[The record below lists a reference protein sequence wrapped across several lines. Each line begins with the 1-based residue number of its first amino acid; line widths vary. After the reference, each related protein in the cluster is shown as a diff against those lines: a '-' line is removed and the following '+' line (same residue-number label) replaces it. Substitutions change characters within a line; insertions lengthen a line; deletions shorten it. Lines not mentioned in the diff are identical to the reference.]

1 MRQHNQLEASW
12 LRTLALAG
20 AMLALDGCSEDPPSG
35 SEAQAQA
42 QVQSGETT
50 PISQLPF
57 VDAASNPT
65 LLGELL
71 AKPTALNETT
81 ALHMRL
87 PPPNN
92 PQLADSLVRII
103 GPVDS
108 PQILFR
114 SDALAQLGVISQSPG
129 KEFFTAFSSLSQ
141 NELATLQQNAGQIAQ
156 GAFGQTTRESVLFD
170 GRNPTART
178 INPAIDP
185 SIFRPG
191 ILVPVRGCSIR
202 PVSTLAAWGKALFIT
217 DPQVVLDPARTWDP
231 CTGVGTKGGVWTF
244 AHLMREMAN
253 GSGTTPEDF
262 VTQWLS
268 LWLNNQ
274 VINSDSVTARLAM
287 FNQVITPWAVA
298 SGVTATLVTDSTGH
312 RSVTLS
318 GPLDLGIAP
327 FRLLAIV
334 NRIDLGKTS
343 SGGGPYGPITGLPE
357 TPGELRFIFDV
368 VQPNPWGAGSEA
380 TCGKKRFTTIFEYG
394 VPGTGCSRVVS
405 WAKQWSSLLTFPGFT
420 AAYRAQLQT
429 MTESVVIHGAAPLK
443 GNQNA
448 INQIRT
454 NEIALTAPWEL
465 REFTLTNENPA
476 AGTDT
481 PASGLLRTHTVAQ
494 TPDDGAYPA
503 VGSPAIDTFIRTN
516 TPGLC
521 AGTTIVPFSFLGA
534 PFRGGN
540 ALIGPGHWNM
550 NPVPPPTHAEMHARH
565 CFSLN
570 TCHGCHRDDSGTN
583 GLAGSTNFTHIDPL
597 SAIPVTLSKFLT
609 GGGPGSVFNVADTQF
624 PTMLPLPPH
633 WQFAD
638 LERRFQHLFDLSH
651 CTSCTFIRILDP
663 RIIDPIIAHGP
674 VPVDPDPTV
683 VLPFKV
689 GPITDLAFVRQ
700 LLDLRAQFATGSRQ
714 DPVDNIRVGAVMTD

>member
-12 LRTLALAG
+12 LRAVALAG
-20 AMLALDGCSEDPPSG
+20 AMFALDGCSEDPPSS
-35 SEAQAQA
+35 SEAQAQI
-42 QVQSGETT
+42 QSGETT

-71 AKPTALNETT
+71 AKPTALGETT
-81 ALHMRL
+81 ALHVRL

-114 SDALAQLGVISQSPG
+114 SDALAQLGVIRQSPG

-141 NELATLQQNAGQIAQ
+141 DELATLQQNAAQIAQ

-231 CTGVGTKGGVWTF
+231 CTGAGTKGGVWTF

-253 GSGTTPEDF
+253 GSATTPEDF

-268 LWLNNQ
+268 LWLNTQ
-274 VINSDSVTARLAM
+274 VINSDSVAARLAM

-298 SGVTATLVTDSTGH
+298 SGVTAALVTDATGH

-318 GPLDLGIAP
+318 GPLNLDIAP
-327 FRLLAIV
+327 FRLVAIV
-334 NRIDLGKTS
+334 NRVDLGKTT

-368 VQPNPWGAGSEA
+368 VQPNPWGAGTEA

-420 AAYRAQLQT
+420 AAYRAQLQS

-454 NEIALTAPWEL
+454 NEIALSAPWEL

-481 PASGLLRTHTVAQ
+481 PSSGLLRTHTVAQ
-494 TPDDGAYPA
+494 TPDDGAYNA
-503 VGSPAIDTFIRTN
+503 AGSPAIDTFIRSN
-516 TPGLC
+516 APGLC
-521 AGTTIVPFSFLGA
+521 GGTTTVPFSFLGL
-534 PFRGGN
+534 PFRAGN

-550 NPVPPPTHAEMHARH
+550 IVPPAPTGTEVCARH
-565 CFSLN
+565 NFSLT
-570 TCHGCHRDDSGTN
+570 TCHGCHHDDSGTN

-597 SAIPVTLSKFLT
+597 SPIPVTLSKFLT

-624 PTMLPLPPH
+624 GAPIWP
-633 WQFAD
+633 FAD

-651 CTSCTFIRILDP
+651 CTSCTFIRIFDP
-663 RIIDPIIAHGP
+663 RILDPIIAHGP

-683 VLPFKV
+683 SLPFKV
-689 GPITDLAFVRQ
+689 GPITDLEFVQQ
-700 LLDLRAQFATGSRQ
+700 LLQLRAQFATGSRQ
-714 DPVDNIRVGAVMTD
+714 DPVDNIRVGAVMPD

>member
-12 LRTLALAG
+12 LRAVALAG
-20 AMLALDGCSEDPPSG
+20 AMFALDGCSEDPPSS
-35 SEAQAQA
+35 SEAQA

-71 AKPTALNETT
+71 AKPTALGETT
-81 ALHMRL
+81 ALHVRL

-114 SDALAQLGVISQSPG
+114 SDALAQLGVIRQSPG

-141 NELATLQQNAGQIAQ
+141 DELATLQQNAAQIAQ

-231 CTGVGTKGGVWTF
+231 CTGAGTKGGVWTF

-253 GSGTTPEDF
+253 GSATTPEDF

-268 LWLNNQ
+268 LWLNTQ
-274 VINSDSVTARLAM
+274 VINSDSVAARLAM

-298 SGVTATLVTDSTGH
+298 SGVTAALVTDATGH

-318 GPLDLGIAP
+318 GPLNLDIAP
-327 FRLLAIV
+327 FRLVAIV
-334 NRIDLGKTS
+334 NRVDLGKTT

-368 VQPNPWGAGSEA
+368 VQPNPWGAGTEA

-420 AAYRAQLQT
+420 AAYRAQLQS

-454 NEIALTAPWEL
+454 NEIALSAPWEL

-481 PASGLLRTHTVAQ
+481 PSSGLLRTHTVAQ
-494 TPDDGAYPA
+494 TPDDGAYNA
-503 VGSPAIDTFIRTN
+503 AGSPAIDTFIRSN
-516 TPGLC
+516 APGLC
-521 AGTTIVPFSFLGA
+521 GGTTTVPFSFLGL
-534 PFRGGN
+534 PFRAGN

-550 NPVPPPTHAEMHARH
+550 IVPPAPTGTEVCARH
-565 CFSLN
+565 NFSLT
-570 TCHGCHRDDSGTN
+570 TCHGCHHDDSGTN

-597 SAIPVTLSKFLT
+597 SPIPVTLSKFLT

-624 PTMLPLPPH
+624 GAPIWP
-633 WQFAD
+633 FAD

-651 CTSCTFIRILDP
+651 CTSCTFIRIFDP
-663 RIIDPIIAHGP
+663 RILDPIIAHGP

-683 VLPFKV
+683 SLPFKV
-689 GPITDLAFVRQ
+689 GPITDLEFVQQ
-700 LLDLRAQFATGSRQ
+700 LLQLRAQFATGSRQ
-714 DPVDNIRVGAVMTD
+714 DPVDNIRVGAVMPD